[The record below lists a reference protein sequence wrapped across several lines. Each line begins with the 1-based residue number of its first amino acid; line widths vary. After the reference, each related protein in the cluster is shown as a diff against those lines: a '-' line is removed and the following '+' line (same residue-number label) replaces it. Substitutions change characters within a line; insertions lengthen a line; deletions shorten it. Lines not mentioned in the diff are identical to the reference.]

1 MNKQSAKITHL
12 TPRIIKKA
20 EEVINRQGEEEE
32 EEESDEDDLEELSEQ
47 WTGHVQNLLE
57 ASQKANMPWSR
68 SAKRLVT
75 SAKTRRGLDKEVRRE

>member
-1 MNKQSAKITHL
+1 M
-12 TPRIIKKA
+12 
-20 EEVINRQGEEEE
+20 INRQGEEEE
-32 EEESDEDDLEELSEQ
+32 EEEEGDEDDLEELSEQ
-47 WTGHVQNLLE
+47 WTGHVQTLLE

>member
-1 MNKQSAKITHL
+1 M
-12 TPRIIKKA
+12 
-20 EEVINRQGEEEE
+20 INRQGEEEE
-32 EEESDEDDLEELSEQ
+32 EEEEEEEGDEDDLEELSEQ
-47 WTGHVQNLLE
+47 WTGHVQTLLE